1 MVQQLPFSVG
11 VGVGIAVL
19 AIAVPV
25 HAQISQITIS
35 QITDVEVMQTDT
47 ELQILLDAEG
57 ISEANIFETSL
68 LSLD

>member
-1 MVQQLPFSVG
+1 VQ
-11 VGVGIAVL
+11 
-19 AIAVPV
+19 
-25 HAQISQITIS
+25 AQISQITIS